1 MRRNNI
7 RMGRHPVHTN
17 NKFHSVKKLFFRTG
31 LILKDAIFPEFSG
44 IFWTKIH
51 QKRTEKK
58 QGGTVFSIND

>member
-17 NKFHSVKKLFFRTG
+17 NKVHSVKKLFFRTG
-31 LILKDAIFPEFSG
+31 LILKDTIFPSFLG
-44 IFWTKIH
+44 YFGLKFIK
-51 QKRTEKK
+51 KRTEKK